1 MYYQNQHQGKNILP
15 SSRMQIPNERHPI
28 FLRGGNS
35 PGESGL
41 ILSTDAKPRLK
52 WTPDLHERFI
62 EAVKQLGGADKATPK
77 TIMKVMGIPG
87 LTLYHLKSHLQ
98 KYRLSKNLN
107 GQPNSGLNKIGNTAA
122 SPIRFKEFKNF
133 QTLNPNKDIMTWIGM
148 MTMMEEK
155 TPDAEEIQSESLSTG
170 PQPNKNSPISE
181 AMQMQIEVQR
191 RLHEQLE
198 VQRHLQLR
206 IEAQGKYLQSVLE
219 KAQETLGGQNLGAAG
234 IEAAK
239 VQLSELVSKVSAEY
253 PNSSFLESKELQNLC
268 PQQMQTTYPPDCSL
282 ESCLTSC
289 EGDHKTPKML
299 ENNRSGLRTYLGDST
314 SEQKEIMKEPLF
326 QRMELTWTEGLRGN
340 PYLST
345 MVSDT
350 EQRFS
355 FSERS
360 PGRLS
365 IGVGMQRHR
374 GHQQGNNEYTDKR
387 FKDKGEDNKF
397 ETTNTE
403 LDLNTHV
410 ENYCPKQLDLNGF
423 SWN

>member
-1 MYYQNQHQGKNILP
+1 MYYQNQHQGKSILS
-15 SSRMQIPNERHPI
+15 SSRMHLASERHP

-35 PGESGL
+35 PGDSGL

-62 EAVKQLGGADKATPK
+62 EAVNQLGGADKATPK

-107 GQPNSGLNKIGNTAA
+107 GQANSGLNK
-122 SPIRFKEFKNF
+122 
-133 QTLNPNKDIMTWIGM
+133 IGM

-155 TPDAEEIQSESLSTG
+155 SPSDADEIQSESLSIG
-170 PQPNKNSPISE
+170 PQPNKNSPIGE
-181 AMQMQIEVQR
+181 ALQMQIEVQR

-198 VQRHLQLR
+198 RHLQLR

-219 KAQETLGGQNLGAAG
+219 KAQETLGRQNLSPAG

-253 PNSSFLESKELQNLC
+253 PNTSFQLEPKEFQNLC
-268 PQQMQTTYPPDCSL
+268 TQTTYPPDCSL
-282 ESCLTSC
+282 QSCLTSS
-289 EGDHKTPKML
+289 EGAQKNPKML
-299 ENNRSGLRTYLGDST
+299 ENNRLGLRTYIGDST
-314 SEQKEIMKEPLF
+314 SEQKEVMEEPLF

-345 MVSDT
+345 SMVSGA
-350 EQRFS
+350 EQRIS
-355 FSERS
+355 YSERS
-360 PGRLS
+360 PATLTM
-365 IGVGMQRHR
+365 GVGMHGHR
-374 GHQQGNNEYTDKR
+374 GHQQGNVNEYKEERFTDKSEEH
-387 FKDKGEDNKF
+387 KL
-397 ETTNTE
+397 ETQSTKTE

-410 ENYCPKQLDLNGF
+410 ENYCTTRPKQFDLNGF

>member
-1 MYYQNQHQGKNILP
+1 MCYQNQHQGKNILS
-15 SSRMQIPNERHPI
+15 SSRMHITTERNP
-28 FLRGGNS
+28 FLRGNS

-62 EAVKQLGGADKATPK
+62 EAVNQLGGADKATPK

-107 GQPNSGLNKIGNTAA
+107 GQANSGLNK
-122 SPIRFKEFKNF
+122 
-133 QTLNPNKDIMTWIGM
+133 IGM

-155 TPDAEEIQSESLSTG
+155 TPDVDEIQSENLSIG
-170 PQPNKNSPISE
+170 PQPNMNSPISE
-181 AMQMQIEVQR
+181 ALQMQIEVQR

-219 KAQETLGGQNLGAAG
+219 KAQETLGRQNLGAAG

-253 PNSSFLESKELQNLC
+253 PNSSFLEPKELQNLC
-268 PQQMQTTYPPDCSL
+268 PQQIQTTTYPPDCSL
-282 ESCLTSC
+282 ESCLTSS
-289 EGDHKTPKML
+289 EGTQKTL
-299 ENNRSGLRTYLGDST
+299 ENNRIGLRTYLGDST
-314 SEQKEIMKEPLF
+314 SEQKENIEEPLF

-340 PYLST
+340 NPYLST
-345 MVSDT
+345 MVSET
-350 EQRFS
+350 EQRIPY
-355 FSERS
+355 SERS

-365 IGVGMQRHR
+365 IGVGLLQGHK
-374 GHQQGNNEYTDKR
+374 GHHHQQGNNEYTDER
-387 FKDKGEDNKF
+387 FKDKSEDHKF
-397 ETTNTE
+397 ETRNHRKGMDSATE

-410 ENYCPKQLDLNGF
+410 ESYSTTTRTKQFDLNGF

>member
-1 MYYQNQHQGKNILP
+1 MYYQNQHQGKSILS
-15 SSRMQIPNERHPI
+15 SSRMHISSERNH
-28 FLRGGNS
+28 FLRGNS
-35 PGESGL
+35 PGDSGL

-62 EAVKQLGGADKATPK
+62 EAVNQLGGADKATPK

-107 GQPNSGLNKIGNTAA
+107 GQANSGLNK
-122 SPIRFKEFKNF
+122 
-133 QTLNPNKDIMTWIGM
+133 IGM

-155 TPDAEEIQSESLSTG
+155 TPDVDEIQSENLSIG
-170 PQPNKNSPISE
+170 PQLNKNSPINE
-181 AMQMQIEVQR
+181 ALQMQIEVQR

-198 VQRHLQLR
+198 RHLQLR

-219 KAQETLGGQNLGAAG
+219 KAQETLGRQNLGAAG

-253 PNSSFLESKELQNLC
+253 PNSSFLEPKEVQNLC
-268 PQQMQTTYPPDCSL
+268 PQQGQTAYPPDCSL
-282 ESCLTSC
+282 ESCLTSS
-289 EGDHKTPKML
+289 EGTQKNPKML
-299 ENNRSGLRTYLGDST
+299 ENNRLGLRTYLGDST
-314 SEQKEIMKEPLF
+314 SEQKENMEEPLF

-345 MVSDT
+345 MVSET
-350 EQRFS
+350 EQRVS
-355 FSERS
+355 YSERS

-365 IGVGMQRHR
+365 IGVGLQGHK
-374 GHQQGNNEYTDKR
+374 GHQQGNNEYTDKS
-387 FKDKGEDNKF
+387 EDHKF
-397 ETTNTE
+397 ETRNHRKGTDSTTE

-410 ENYCPKQLDLNGF
+410 ENYSSTRTKQFDLNGF

>member
-1 MYYQNQHQGKNILP
+1 MYYQNQQQGKNIFS
-15 SSRMQIPNERHPI
+15 SSRMHP
-28 FLRGGNS
+28 FLRGGNNNS
-35 PGESGL
+35 PGDSGL

-62 EAVKQLGGADKATPK
+62 EAVNQLGGADKATPK

-107 GQPNSGLNKIGNTAA
+107 GQANSGLNK
-122 SPIRFKEFKNF
+122 
-133 QTLNPNKDIMTWIGM
+133 IGM

-155 TPDAEEIQSESLSTG
+155 APDADEIQSESLSIG

-181 AMQMQIEVQR
+181 ALQMQLEVQR

-219 KAQETLGGQNLGAAG
+219 TAQETLGRQNLGAAG
-234 IEAAK
+234 LEAAK
-239 VQLSELVSKVSAEY
+239 VQLSELVSKVSSTEY
-253 PNSSFLESKELQNLC
+253 TNSGFQETKQVQHISPK
-268 PQQMQTTYPPDCSL
+268 QMQTTYPPPDCSL
-282 ESCLTSC
+282 ESCLTSS
-289 EGDHKTPKML
+289 EGAQKTPKML
-299 ENNRSGLRTYLGDST
+299 ENNRVGLRTYLGDSR
-314 SEQKEIMKEPLF
+314 SEQKEMIMEEPLF
-326 QRMELTWTEGLRGN
+326 QRMERTWTEDLRRN

-345 MVSDT
+345 MVSDA
-350 EQRFS
+350 EQRIS
-355 FSERS
+355 YSERS
-360 PGRLS
+360 PGGLS
-365 IGVGMQRHR
+365 IGVGGIHGHR
-374 GHQQGNNEYTDKR
+374 GHQQGNNNDKS
-387 FKDKGEDNKF
+387 EDHKL
-397 ETTNTE
+397 ETRSTKTE

-410 ENYCPKQLDLNGF
+410 ENYCTTQHPKQFDLNGF

>member
-1 MYYQNQHQGKNILP
+1 MYYQNQHQGKSILS
-15 SSRMQIPNERHPI
+15 SSRMHLASERHP

-35 PGESGL
+35 PGDSGL

-62 EAVKQLGGADKATPK
+62 EAVNQLGGADKATPK

-107 GQPNSGLNKIGNTAA
+107 GQANSGLNKIG
-122 SPIRFKEFKNF
+122 
-133 QTLNPNKDIMTWIGM
+133 M
-148 MTMMEEK
+148 MTMIEEK
-155 TPDAEEIQSESLSTG
+155 SPDADEIQSESLSIG
-170 PQPNKNSPISE
+170 PQPNKNSPIGE
-181 AMQMQIEVQR
+181 ALQMQIEVQR

-198 VQRHLQLR
+198 RHLQLR

-219 KAQETLGGQNLGAAG
+219 KAQETLGRQNLSPAG

-253 PNSSFLESKELQNLC
+253 PNTSFLDPKEFQNLC
-268 PQQMQTTYPPDCSL
+268 PQQMQTAYPQD
-282 ESCLTSC
+282 SCLTSS
-289 EGDHKTPKML
+289 EGAQKNPKML
-299 ENNRSGLRTYLGDST
+299 GLRTYLGDST
-314 SEQKEIMKEPLF
+314 SEQKEVIEEPLF
-326 QRMELTWTEGLRGN
+326 QRMELTWNEGLRGN

-345 MVSDT
+345 MVTDA
-350 EQRFS
+350 EQRVS
-355 FSERS
+355 YSERS
-360 PGRLS
+360 PSTLTM
-365 IGVGMQRHR
+365 GVGMHGHR
-374 GHQQGNNEYTDKR
+374 GHQQGSNEYNKDERFNDKS
-387 FKDKGEDNKF
+387 EDHKL
-397 ETTNTE
+397 ETQSTKTE

-410 ENYCPKQLDLNGF
+410 ENCCTTRPKQFDLNGF

>member
-1 MYYQNQHQGKNILP
+1 MYYQNQHQGKSILS
-15 SSRMQIPNERHPI
+15 SSRMHLPSERHP

-35 PGESGL
+35 PGDSGL

-62 EAVKQLGGADKATPK
+62 EAVNQLGGADKATPK

-107 GQPNSGLNKIGNTAA
+107 GQANSGLNKIG
-122 SPIRFKEFKNF
+122 
-133 QTLNPNKDIMTWIGM
+133 M
-148 MTMMEEK
+148 MTMIEEK
-155 TPDAEEIQSESLSTG
+155 SPDADEIQSESLSIG
-170 PQPNKNSPISE
+170 PQPNKNSPIGE
-181 AMQMQIEVQR
+181 ALQMQIEVQR

-198 VQRHLQLR
+198 LR

-219 KAQETLGGQNLGAAG
+219 KAQETLGRQNLSPAG

-253 PNSSFLESKELQNLC
+253 PNTSFLDPKEFQNLC
-268 PQQMQTTYPPDCSL
+268 PQQMQTAYPQD
-282 ESCLTSC
+282 SCLTSS
-289 EGDHKTPKML
+289 EGAQKNPKML
-299 ENNRSGLRTYLGDST
+299 GLRTYLGDST
-314 SEQKEIMKEPLF
+314 SEQKEVIEEPLF
-326 QRMELTWTEGLRGN
+326 QRMELTWNEGLRGN

-345 MVSDT
+345 MVTDA
-350 EQRFS
+350 EQRVS
-355 FSERS
+355 YSERS
-360 PGRLS
+360 PATLTM
-365 IGVGMQRHR
+365 GVGMHGHR
-374 GHQQGNNEYTDKR
+374 GHQQGSNEYNKDERFNDKS
-387 FKDKGEDNKF
+387 EDHKL
-397 ETTNTE
+397 ETQSTKTE

-410 ENYCPKQLDLNGF
+410 ENCCTTRPKQFDLNGF

>member
-1 MYYQNQHQGKNILP
+1 MYYQNQHQGKNILS
-15 SSRMQIPNERHPI
+15 SSRMHITSERHP
-28 FLRGGNS
+28 FLRGNS
-35 PGESGL
+35 PGDSGL

-62 EAVKQLGGADKATPK
+62 EAVNQLGGADKATPK

-107 GQPNSGLNKIGNTAA
+107 GQANNSFNKIG
-122 SPIRFKEFKNF
+122 I
-133 QTLNPNKDIMTWIGM
+133 

-155 TPDAEEIQSESLSTG
+155 TPDADEIQSENLSIG
-170 PQPNKNSPISE
+170 PQPNKNSPIGE
-181 AMQMQIEVQR
+181 ALQMQIEVQR

-198 VQRHLQLR
+198 LR

-219 KAQETLGGQNLGAAG
+219 KAQETLGRQNLGAAG

-253 PNSSFLESKELQNLC
+253 PNSSFLEPKELQNLC
-268 PQQMQTTYPPDCSL
+268 SQQMQTNYPPDCSL
-282 ESCLTSC
+282 ESCLTSS
-289 EGDHKTPKML
+289 EGTQKNSKML
-299 ENNRSGLRTYLGDST
+299 ENNRLGLRTYIGDST
-314 SEQKEIMKEPLF
+314 SEQKEIMEEPLF

-345 MVSDT
+345 MVSEA
-350 EQRFS
+350 EQRIS
-355 FSERS
+355 YSERS

-365 IGVGMQRHR
+365 IGVGLHGHKSQ
-374 GHQQGNNEYTDKR
+374 HQQGNNEDHKLETR
-387 FKDKGEDNKF
+387 NRKGMDS
-397 ETTNTE
+397 TTE

-410 ENYCPKQLDLNGF
+410 ENYCTTRTKQFDLNGF

>member
-1 MYYQNQHQGKNILP
+1 MYYQNQHQGKSILS
-15 SSRMQIPNERHPI
+15 SSRMHLPSERHP

-35 PGESGL
+35 PGDSGL

-62 EAVKQLGGADKATPK
+62 EAVNQLGGADKATPK

-107 GQPNSGLNKIGNTAA
+107 GQANSGLNKIG
-122 SPIRFKEFKNF
+122 
-133 QTLNPNKDIMTWIGM
+133 M
-148 MTMMEEK
+148 MTMIEEK
-155 TPDAEEIQSESLSTG
+155 SPDADEIQSESLSIG
-170 PQPNKNSPISE
+170 PQPNKNSPIGE
-181 AMQMQIEVQR
+181 ALQMQIEVQR

-198 VQRHLQLR
+198 RHLQLR

-219 KAQETLGGQNLGAAG
+219 KAQETLGRQNLSPAG

-253 PNSSFLESKELQNLC
+253 PNTSFLDPKEFQNLC
-268 PQQMQTTYPPDCSL
+268 PQQMQTAYPQD
-282 ESCLTSC
+282 SCLTSS
-289 EGDHKTPKML
+289 EGAQKNPKML
-299 ENNRSGLRTYLGDST
+299 GLRTYLGDST
-314 SEQKEIMKEPLF
+314 SEQKEVIEEPLF
-326 QRMELTWTEGLRGN
+326 QRMELTWNEGLRGN

-345 MVSDT
+345 MVTDA
-350 EQRFS
+350 EQRVS
-355 FSERS
+355 YSERS
-360 PGRLS
+360 PATLTM
-365 IGVGMQRHR
+365 GVGMHGHR
-374 GHQQGNNEYTDKR
+374 GHQQGSNEYNKDERFNDKS
-387 FKDKGEDNKF
+387 EDHKL
-397 ETTNTE
+397 ETQSTKTE

-410 ENYCPKQLDLNGF
+410 ENCCTTRPKQFDLNGF

>member
-1 MYYQNQHQGKNILP
+1 MYYQNQHQGKSILS
-15 SSRMQIPNERHPI
+15 SSRMHLPSERHP

-35 PGESGL
+35 PGDSGL

-62 EAVKQLGGADKATPK
+62 EAVNQLGGADKATPK

-98 KYRLSKNLN
+98 KYRLSKNLH
-107 GQPNSGLNKIGNTAA
+107 GQANSGLNK
-122 SPIRFKEFKNF
+122 
-133 QTLNPNKDIMTWIGM
+133 IGM

-155 TPDAEEIQSESLSTG
+155 SPDADEIQSESLSIG
-170 PQPNKNSPISE
+170 PQPNKNSPIGE
-181 AMQMQIEVQR
+181 ALQMQIEVQR

-219 KAQETLGGQNLGAAG
+219 KAQETLGRQNLSPAG

-253 PNSSFLESKELQNLC
+253 PNTSFLEQKDFQNLC
-268 PQQMQTTYPPDCSL
+268 TQTSYPPDCSL
-282 ESCLTSC
+282 QSCLTSS
-289 EGDHKTPKML
+289 EGAQKNPKML
-299 ENNRSGLRTYLGDST
+299 GLRTYIGDST
-314 SEQKEIMKEPLF
+314 SEQKEVMEEPLF
-326 QRMELTWTEGLRGN
+326 QRMELTWNESLRGN
-340 PYLST
+340 PYPST
-345 MVSDT
+345 MVSDA
-350 EQRFS
+350 EQRIS
-355 FSERS
+355 
-360 PGRLS
+360 L
-365 IGVGMQRHR
+365 GVGMHGHR
-374 GHQQGNNEYTDKR
+374 GHQQGNANEFKEERFTDKTEQH
-387 FKDKGEDNKF
+387 KL
-397 ETTNTE
+397 ETQSTKTE

-410 ENYCPKQLDLNGF
+410 ENYCTTRPKQFDLNGF